1 MISENFRIITEY
13 MLFSNL
19 INPVFISD
27 FSRQDVLQPSKYVR
41 ALKLIAYVY
50 VRDWIKGHKD
60 PFGTPKWG

>member
-50 VRDWIKGHKD
+50 VRD
-60 PFGTPKWG
+60 